1 MVTAPS
7 YDPNVLLG
15 SDRSKNFR
23 KLVKDTIAKPLF
35 DRGLQA
41 EYAPGSPFK
50 TLNALI
56 ALQENVI
63 TPKTLF
69 SCNQGHYYARGA
81 FMKCHC
87 PIGTT
92 NNLLRWIYNSCNS
105 YFAKTYVNILEN
117 DSTTAAGLDRWRDYL
132 KRFGL
137 GDYLG
142 YDLPIGKKGFI
153 PNSSYYDRWYRK
165 GSWGPTTVIS
175 NAIGQGEVLT
185 TPIQMANFT
194 AAIANRGYFIKPHF
208 TLPKNDTLKDS
219 LFPKN

>member
-1 MVTAPS
+1 MLFRS
-7 YDPNVLLG
+7 VLLG

-87 PIGTT
+87 PIGTS
-92 NNLLRWIYNSCNS
+92 NNLLRGIYNSCNS
-105 YFAKTYVNILEN
+105 YFAKTYVNILES
-117 DSTTAAGLDRWRDYL
+117 DSTAAAGLDRWRDYL

-142 YDLPIGKKGFI
+142 YNLQIGRA
-153 PNSSYYDRWYRK
+153 SCRER
-165 GSWGPTTVIS
+165 V
-175 NAIGQGEVLT
+175 
-185 TPIQMANFT
+185 
-194 AAIANRGYFIKPHF
+194 
-208 TLPKNDTLKDS
+208 
-219 LFPKN
+219 